1 MDAGT
6 ILRKLRGD
14 RTVDEVAS
22 AVGVTKQAIS
32 NYENNVRVPR
42 DKIKVKL
49 AEYFKTTVEEI
60 FFVEKSNR

>member
-1 MDAGT
+1 MDVGT

-14 RTVDEVAS
+14 RTVDEVAN

-32 NYENNVRVPR
+32 NYENNIRVPR
-42 DKIKVKL
+42 DEIKVKL
-49 AEYFKTTVEEI
+49 AEYFETTVGEI